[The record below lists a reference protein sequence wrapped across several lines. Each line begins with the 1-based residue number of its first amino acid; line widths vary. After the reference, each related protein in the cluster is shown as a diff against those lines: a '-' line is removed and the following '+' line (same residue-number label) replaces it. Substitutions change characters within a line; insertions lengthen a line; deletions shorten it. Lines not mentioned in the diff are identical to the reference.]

1 MTEDS
6 GSSQVIAITTIQHTR
21 VESTNNDNVTT
32 CDVMCSNYRRH
43 DIANTMQNVV
53 SEMSQNE
60 IEILDKEEDLVLA
73 AKLGQTLLEQN
84 EELSSENQRLIK
96 KVEVTHL

>member
-1 MTEDS
+1 M
-6 GSSQVIAITTIQHTR
+6 
-21 VESTNNDNVTT
+21 TT